1 LANTPPIQEPNAA
14 GNRPSGLW
22 TPGSI
27 ASGVNID
34 LPGLTQASTQIN
46 SVTSALYGLKAA
58 LRDVGSGSYMLA
70 QGVNNLFQGI
80 TRSAQQT
87 ASAIT
92 GVSQA
97 LGSVSSGGGGGTSG
111 GGGGTAGAGRGV
123 PAWVGQA
130 TTSAGAGSAASGG
143 GGPTAPPG
151 NISLTSSM
159 LGMNPSAGVEPS
171 FWKNLALFPLR
182 FIRDQVDINRQ
193 TALSTETALSR
204 TAFAS
209 GANFTDVYNQ
219 LSRRPGNIQGTVADL
234 NTLFANAPG
243 YGAMYNFAGGAN
255 APRTAGYLAGVRE
268 AQMITP
274 GAPVAQIA
282 GTIGGQ
288 ASNVASQQAAQ
299 MLTGGAFGM
308 IKSGGGQKS
317 LTEWAESVLK
327 WLEGMRGGPD
337 RGKPFDYGQ
346 LIAQY
351 FPGSNIDAW
360 FEQTGVSQDMREY
373 WWSYALRKAQSFAG
387 TSQQGRMEITP
398 SGGTTPAGGVM
409 WNRLKAT
416 SQLTTGQF
424 GLASQMAGAYSNK
437 EQANQ
442 WFNRLMSDFTRTM
455 VPSAVGA
462 GNLNFMQ
469 FLPDTVEQMLMQ
481 LLERSGKAGTGIG
494 AMLGYGN
501 LFADKADQSV
511 ASSLLSG
518 VWDFF
523 EPNID
528 IPGID
533 VSDILGGAYD
543 FVMPNWPWGD
553 VGDVGD
559 NMYSTTGGTGT
570 AGMHPDMKR
579 KVGKMMKA
587 NPRLRINSGLR
598 DNRMQQTLKKR
609 GVGRVSGKPSAHT
622 RGMAADLGPPSQ
634 YNWLVKNASK
644 FGLKSGVG
652 AGEPWHVG
660 MGDVEGVG
668 DVWDDFL
675 SAFPLLGGFENI
687 ITNENRPEGTISG
700 VSTVV
705 NTVFDLL
712 RGMFTGSDASATDIS
727 SGLVQ
732 LPDLFSQLMAK
743 SATWGTVGGIIATN
757 HPDADTTTSSTS
769 TDSDVSV
776 LSSDDSPGTV
786 TQQGINAAKAL
797 YNAGFK
803 EKLDLTKIVA
813 IAKRESGWDP
823 TQENPNG
830 EDKGLMQINIKAHR
844 DRIASLGYSSADMM
858 NIQKNANTAYDIY
871 SDSGK
876 SFMAWNFSEK
886 SIQWGLP
893 PRPGWAP
900 ADNQA
905 RGGGIASP
913 FIRTNLEEAG
923 NVVEAAD
930 LPGLG
935 DIEQGYLPVAPSTPR
950 NGALLQFNNT
960 FHISGNGGGGGI
972 DLRRTVTMIAD
983 HLEDEMNNR
992 LLRAS

>member
-1 LANTPPIQEPNAA
+1 
-14 GNRPSGLW
+14 
-22 TPGSI
+22 
-27 ASGVNID
+27 
-34 LPGLTQASTQIN
+34 
-46 SVTSALYGLKAA
+46 
-58 LRDVGSGSYMLA
+58 
-70 QGVNNLFQGI
+70 
-80 TRSAQQT
+80 
-87 ASAIT
+87 
-92 GVSQA
+92 
-97 LGSVSSGGGGGTSG
+97 
-111 GGGGTAGAGRGV
+111 
-123 PAWVGQA
+123 
-130 TTSAGAGSAASGG
+130 
-143 GGPTAPPG
+143 
-151 NISLTSSM
+151 
-159 LGMNPSAGVEPS
+159 MNPSAGVEPS

-209 GANFTDVYNQ
+209 GSTFTDVYNQ
-219 LSRRPGNIQGTVADL
+219 MSRRPGNVQGTVADL
-234 NTLFANAPG
+234 NSLFANAPG
-243 YGAMYNFAGGAN
+243 FGAMYSFGAGPN

-282 GTIGGQ
+282 GTIGNQ

-424 GLASQMAGAYSNK
+424 GLAGQMAGAYSNK

-494 AMLGYGN
+494 ALLGYGG
-501 LFADKADQSV
+501 LFADKED
-511 ASSLLSG
+511 SG
-518 VWDFF
+518 GLGGLIDAIT
-523 EPNID
+523 PNIGSED
-528 IPGID
+528 SWWNKGLWEN
-533 VSDILGGAYD
+533 V
-543 FVMPNWPWGD
+543 FGD
-553 VGDVGD
+553 VGDIGD
-559 NMYSTTGGTGT
+559 QYSTTGGTGT
-570 AGMHPDMKR
+570 AGLHPDMRR
-579 KVGKMMKA
+579 KVNRMMKA
-587 NPRLRINSGLR
+587 NPRLRVNSGLR

-622 RGMAADLGPPSQ
+622 RGMAADLGPSSE

-644 FGLKSGVG
+644 YGLKSGVG
-652 AGEPWHVG
+652 EGEPWHVG
-660 MGDVEGVG
+660 MGDVGVG
-668 DVWDDFL
+668 DIFDDFL

-712 RGMFTGSDASATDIS
+712 RGMFTGSGASAADIS
-727 SGLVQ
+727 AGLVQ
-732 LPDLFSQLMAK
+732 LPDLFSTLMGK
-743 SATWGTVGGIIATN
+743 SAAWGTVGGIMATN
-757 HPDADTTTSSTS
+757 HPDAD
-769 TDSDVSV
+769 DDDNDEDDDDVAV

-786 TQQGINAAKAL
+786 TQNGINAAKAL
-797 YNAGFK
+797 FNAGFK

-858 NIQKNANTAYDIY
+858 DIQKNANTAYDIY

-876 SFMAWNFSEK
+876 SFMAWNFSEQ

-935 DIEQGYLPVAPSTPR
+935 DIESYTPVAPSTSR

-960 FHISGNGGGGGI
+960 FNISGSGGGGGI